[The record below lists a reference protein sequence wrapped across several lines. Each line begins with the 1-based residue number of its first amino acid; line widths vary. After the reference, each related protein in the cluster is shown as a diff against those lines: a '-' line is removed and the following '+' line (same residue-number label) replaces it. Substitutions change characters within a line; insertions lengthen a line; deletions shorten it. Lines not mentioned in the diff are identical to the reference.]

1 MRGHALALV
10 TVLVWAV
17 TFVSTKVLLAHLSPM
32 EILFSRFVVGFLAL
46 AVLRPRRLRL
56 PNRAQEKWFA
66 LAGATGIALYYLL
79 ENIALTFAPA
89 SVVGVVV
96 AAAPLF
102 TGLLSAALSKKRPS
116 AAFFLGFAAAMAGVA
131 LVSFGG
137 GAFAGQAAEGGGF
150 EAAGVLL
157 ALAAAATWAVYSLV
171 TDKIASFGLDGVL
184 ATRRTFAWGLLFMA
198 LALPFFGFSPNWPA
212 LALPEVWGNL
222 AFLGLGASALCF
234 VTWNLAVRRLGP
246 VTASLYIYLV
256 PALTVLASCAVL
268 GEALT
273 PSVVVGVLLTVG
285 GLALSERGT

>member
-17 TFVSTKVLLAHLSPM
+17 TFVSTKVLLVHLSPM
-32 EILFSRFVVGFLAL
+32 EILFSRFAVGFLAL

-56 PNRAQEKWFA
+56 PNRAQEKWFV

-171 TDKIASFGLDGVL
+171 TDKIASFNLDGVL

-212 LALPEVWGNL
+212 LTLPEVWGNL

-285 GLALSERGT
+285 GLVLSERGT

>member
-1 MRGHALALV
+1 MRGHALALA

-17 TFVSTKVLLAHLSPM
+17 TFVSTKVLLVHLSPM
-32 EILFSRFVVGFLAL
+32 EILFSRFAVGFLAL

-56 PNRAQEKWFA
+56 PNRAQEKWFV

-137 GAFAGQAAEGGGF
+137 GAFAGQAAEGGSF

-212 LALPEVWGNL
+212 LTLPEVWGNL